1 MNLSLNICFL
11 KKGNYTVNHG
21 SKQAN
26 YPIFFIDA
34 FLKQI
39 WHNCGLYIYAFLE
52 MGKVTGFK
60 EFDRK
65 TEAYRPVEL
74 RLKDYGEIFT
84 GDHDEPHLQEQGARC
99 MDCGVPF
106 CQSDD
111 GCPINNLIPEWNDL
125 VYNDKWEEALSR
137 LLKTNNFPEF
147 TGRVCPAPCEGS
159 CVLGINNPAV
169 TIKNIEQAIIDK
181 GFEQGWVKPYDV
193 EFKTG
198 KAVAIIGS
206 GPAGLAAA
214 DELNKLGHSVSV
226 FERDDRIGGLL
237 MYGIPNMKLGKDVV
251 DRRVNF
257 MKDCG
262 IEFITNVNV
271 GKDITIQAL
280 QQDFDAV
287 ILTTGASEA
296 RELPVENRDAQGVHR
311 AMEYLTVN
319 TKSLL
324 DTGLADDSHLSAK
337 GKNVIV
343 IGGGDTGTDCIGTAI
358 RQGAKSVVN
367 FELMSQPPIDR
378 ADNNP
383 WPLWPLIY
391 RVDYGHAEAQLAFGE
406 DPRQYQLM
414 TKSFTK
420 DENGAL
426 TGLITVNVEF
436 QDGQLTEISG
446 SEKTWDAQLVLLSM
460 GFVSP
465 EHYVS
470 DDAKIELDD
479 RGNYK
484 ASYGQY
490 QTSQE
495 GIFTAGDCRRGQSLV
510 VWAINE
516 GRGVAKRTHEY
527 LS

>member
-1 MNLSLNICFL
+1 
-11 KKGNYTVNHG
+11 
-21 SKQAN
+21 
-26 YPIFFIDA
+26 
-34 FLKQI
+34 
-39 WHNCGLYIYAFLE
+39 

-65 TEAYRPVEL
+65 TEDYRAVEL

-84 GDHDEPHLQEQGARC
+84 GTHDESHLQTQGARC

-159 CVLGINNPAV
+159 CVLGLNNPAV

-181 GFEQGWVKPYDV
+181 GFEQGWIKPYSV
-193 EFKTG
+193 EFRTG
-198 KAVAIIGS
+198 KKVAIIGS

-214 DELNKLGHSVSV
+214 DELNKLGHGVTV

-251 DRRVNF
+251 DRRINL

-271 GKDITIQAL
+271 GKDITTAAL
-280 QQDFDAV
+280 QKEFDAIV
-287 ILTTGASEA
+287 FTTGASKA
-296 RELPVENRDAQGVHR
+296 RDLPAENRDANGVHL
-311 AMEYLTVN
+311 AMEYLTLN

-324 DTGLADDSHLSAK
+324 DTGRADDSELSAK
-337 GKNVIV
+337 DKDVIV

-367 FELMSQPPIDR
+367 FELMSKPPVER

-391 RVDYGHAEAQLAFGE
+391 RVDYGHAEAQSVFGE

-414 TKSFTK
+414 TKSFVK
-420 DENGAL
+420 DAEGKL
-426 TGLITVNVEF
+426 VGLQTINVEF
-436 QDGQLTEISG
+436 NNGELTEIAG
-446 SEKTWDAQLVLLSM
+446 TEKTWDAQLVLLSM

-465 EHYVS
+465 EHYLS
-470 DDAKIELDD
+470 EDAQIDLDD
-479 RGNYK
+479 RGNYQ
-484 ASYGQY
+484 AVYGQY
-490 QTSQE
+490 QTSQK

-510 VWAINE
+510 VWAIDE
-516 GRGVAKRTHEY
+516 GRGAAQRVNEY
-527 LS
+527 LV